1 MGRAG
6 LPNTCTRMGKDGSK
20 VSGCCCLRGDESPA
34 RQRAQLP
41 RGQWRVR
48 CTVRGGERVRECVCS
63 ERGSVGGNMR
73 GVESNRVRVRQR
85 DRLSVSGSVRAAV
98 QVTAGEQ
105 ESVTATRA
113 AARAPVSTAVN
124 ATVRARE
131 STIDAAVR
139 AVRSKYVCA
148 RERDRREMARAAA
161 RALADATA
169 CAYKSVS
176 AESESV
182 GG

>member
-1 MGRAG
+1 
-6 LPNTCTRMGKDGSK
+6 MGKNGSK
-20 VSGCCCLRGDESPA
+20 VSGCCCPRGDQSPA

-63 ERGSVGGNMR
+63 ERGSVGGNTR
-73 GVESNRVRVRQR
+73 CRVRVRQR
-85 DRLSVSGSVRAAV
+85 DRLSVSGPVRAAV

-124 ATVRARE
+124 ATVRAPE
-131 STIDAAVR
+131 STMDAAVR

-148 RERDRREMARAAA
+148 RERDR
-161 RALADATA
+161 
-169 CAYKSVS
+169 
-176 AESESV
+176 ESV

>member
-1 MGRAG
+1 
-6 LPNTCTRMGKDGSK
+6 MGKNGSK
-20 VSGCCCLRGDESPA
+20 VSGCCCSRGDQSPA

-63 ERGSVGGNMR
+63 ERGSEGGNTR
-73 GVESNRVRVRQR
+73 CRVRVRQR

-131 STIDAAVR
+131 STIDGAVR

>member
-63 ERGSVGGNMR
+63 ERGSEGGNTR
-73 GVESNRVRVRQR
+73 CRVRVRQR
-85 DRLSVSGSVRAAV
+85 DRLSVSGPVRVAV

-124 ATVRARE
+124 ATVRAPE
-131 STIDAAVR
+131 STIDGAVR